1 MNMVIINLLYIAI
14 IITII
19 TDMSDFPNTIKK
31 VLRLIVSKG
40 ENSNTNYRLHLVDC
54 SFCQIF
60 WCCMIYLLIVGE
72 LSLFTVAI
80 SLLIALLPELIS
92 GTINLVKDSVIFI
105 IQKLNSLL

>member
-1 MNMVIINLLYIAI
+1 MVVINLLYIAI

-54 SFCQIF
+54 SF
-60 WCCMIYLLIVGE
+60 G
-72 LSLFTVAI
+72 
-80 SLLIALLPELIS
+80 
-92 GTINLVKDSVIFI
+92 K
-105 IQKLNSLL
+105 